1 MSTTST
7 VFQLVTQKAL
17 RDDAKSGFEEDY
29 ALPCSKLY
37 SSFTRTVVNMKIFVC
52 FSFERND
59 SLIYVFPSSKLSIVC
74 PNPSTVLKTAR
85 DSISKNE
92 LYQNFWIVSRESYE
106 RCDTSQGSRRLLKC
120 NEPLRLKYFTLV
132 FQEYSAVNH
141 PVYIPGEEY
150 YFIGKL
156 SITMSLRARHFNA

>member
-1 MSTTST
+1 MHYFASN
-7 VFQLVTQKAL
+7 
-17 RDDAKSGFEEDY
+17 Y
-29 ALPCSKLY
+29 
-37 SSFTRTVVNMKIFVC
+37 TRLSQELCLIERFFVC

-106 RCDTSQGSRRLLKC
+106 RCDTSQGSRLLLKC

-156 SITMSLRARHFNA
+156 SITKSLRARHFNTKFCQPFLGLSKVS